1 MKKILSSVFLSLLV
15 LSPFLNLYAAKP
27 CECGTQAGGS
37 ITSYSVGD
45 GEGCCSG
52 TVQGDIGVITYYAP
66 DEGNTYTITGTT
78 QIPAATAQ
86 SNCHHHS

>member
-1 MKKILSSVFLSLLV
+1 MKKILSSFFLS
-15 LSPFLNLYAAKP
+15 FLILAPSFSIYAAKP

-52 TVQGDIGVITYYAP
+52 TVVGDIGVITYYTP
-66 DEGNTYTITGTT
+66 DEGTTYTITGTT

-86 SNCHHHS
+86 ADCCTHT